1 MPPLD
6 STTPC
11 DALFGIVFVR
21 HKGRVILCDF
31 SVYMYTQEAKK
42 KHPASSR
49 LVSPFYRPFFAG
61 LVGLVVLSFP
71 SSEGRLQGKDLNVWK
86 EKARQQLVA
95 ANSERRRRSSG
106 SGSGARDSGSGG
118 GGCEI
123 YLHKSSLCVLAAA
136 VVVVVVEGQV

>member
-1 MPPLD
+1 MYVYARSEEEAPNLLSP
-6 STTPC
+6 
-11 DALFGIVFVR
+11 
-21 HKGRVILCDF
+21 RVSLC
-31 SVYMYTQEAKK
+31 
-42 KHPASSR
+42 
-49 LVSPFYRPFFAG
+49 PFFAG

-136 VVVVVVEGQV
+136 VVVVVEGQV